1 MEQTNRPS
9 KQFLIRGGV
18 ATLVLALLLIVQT
31 NWFQNLFRKDPIAEQ
46 PKQQTVGELL
56 TKDSNKNGIADWEE
70 KMWGL
75 DPTALYTNGVPN
87 KTVIEQKKL
96 ALGVNDTDNN
106 TPENETDALAREL
119 ITIATALG
127 QEGQSP
133 ESLAAIGKKMAESVQ
148 VQIANNHYSFKDLKT
163 VQTTTESLRSYYNSF
178 TSTASAYDKNLPEID
193 LIIQSFETGSFEN
206 MSDLLAT
213 KEHYEKF
220 ARALVAIPVPVG
232 VQYEHLEI
240 INSIYAMGTSFKYLA
255 QVSDNAVNSLAG
267 IALYKINDQ
276 RLTVAGEKI
285 VEYMRTYGI
294 LQ

>member
-1 MEQTNRPS
+1 MQTDWF
-9 KQFLIRGGV
+9 K
-18 ATLVLALLLIVQT
+18 ALFTKTPPQEEKV
-31 NWFQNLFRKDPIAEQ
+31 E
-46 PKQQTVGELL
+46 QTVGDLL
-56 TKDSNKNGIADWEE
+56 TKDSNKNGIPDWEE

-96 ALGVNDTDNN
+96 ALGVTEDADTA
-106 TPENETDALAREL
+106 PQNETDALAREL

-148 VQIANNHYSFKDLKT
+148 VQIANNHYSLKDIKT

-178 TSTASAYDKNLPEID
+178 VTTASSYDKGLPEID
-193 LIIQSFETGSFEN
+193 LIVQGFETGSFEN
-206 MSDLLAT
+206 MNDLLTT

-220 ARALVAIPVPVG
+220 ARALLALNVPIG

-240 INSIYAMGTSFKYLA
+240 VNSVYAIGTSFKYLA

-267 IALYKINDQ
+267 IALYKTNDQ
-276 RLTVAGEKI
+276 RLTAAGEKI
-285 VEYMRTYGI
+285 VEYMQQYGI